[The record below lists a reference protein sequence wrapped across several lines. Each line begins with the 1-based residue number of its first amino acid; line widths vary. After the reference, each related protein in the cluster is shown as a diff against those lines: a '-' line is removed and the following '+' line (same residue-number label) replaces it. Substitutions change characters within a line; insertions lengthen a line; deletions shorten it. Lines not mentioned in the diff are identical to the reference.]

1 MLQSQKKKKKPNRK
15 RIPSCTCAERI
26 RPLAQIWQR
35 LLAMDNFT
43 FYRYLQY
50 YALHGVMHPDLDRRL
65 RSKVRRVSP
74 NFILKDHRLFYTG
87 PSRQFMRLVV
97 LSEDERR
104 SALMESHVDPGTGT
118 HMGTRSTRDRVVS
131 GYYWSSLIRDVEEW
145 VKSCHQCQLKNAV
158 KTVRPV
164 LPVIKVKEA
173 WEVLGLYLIGP
184 LPETVRQNKFALTLT
199 DLHTKYVI
207 AEPLQTKS
215 APEVSTTIINKLYTF
230 GLVRKIIT
238 DQTQEFVDQLNESI
252 VSTLNIKNA
261 VSIAH
266 PNQTKRQ
273 DERTCKNIKRTLRSY
288 VKDGHSDWDLY
299 LPAVVYG
306 HNITKQRSTR
316 HTPYFLLF
324 NRNPRQPEVMNA
336 CPMGDDFVVAGSE
349 DDEEKGEKAHAL
361 QQSISEDHD
370 YCLSTGG
377 ENLSLV
383 IF

>member
-1 MLQSQKKKKKPNRK
+1 M
-15 RIPSCTCAERI
+15 
-26 RPLAQIWQR
+26 
-35 LLAMDNFT
+35 
-43 FYRYLQY
+43 QY
-50 YALHGVMHPDLDRRL
+50 YHLNGTMHPDLDRKMRGKL
-65 RSKVRRVSP
+65 KRISP

-118 HMGTRSTRDRVVS
+118 HLGARSTRDRVVS
-131 GYYWSSLIRDVEEW
+131 GYYWNTLMRDVEEW
-145 VKSCHQCQLKNAV
+145 VKSCHHCQLKNAV

-184 LPETVRQNKFALTLT
+184 LPETVRQNKYALSLT
-199 DLHTKYVI
+199 DLYTKWVI
-207 AEPLQTKS
+207 AEPLQSKS
-215 APEVSTTIINKLYTF
+215 AAEVSAAIITKLYMF

-238 DQTQEFVDQLNESI
+238 DQGQEFVDQLNESI

-266 PNQTKRQ
+266 PHQTKRQ
-273 DERTCKNIKRTLRSY
+273 DERTCKNIKRALRTY
-288 VKDGHSDWDLY
+288 VKDGHCDWDLH

-324 NRNPRQPEVMNA
+324 KRHPRQPEVMNA
-336 CPMGDDFVVAGSE
+336 CSMGDDFVVADSE
-349 DDEEKGEKAHAL
+349 EDEEKKGLHSEKAQAL
-361 QQSISEDHD
+361 QKSISEDHD
-370 YCLSTGG
+370 YCVNMGG
-377 ENLSLV
+377 DNMSLV